1 MKLPRNFFK
10 PLAIGAPAPLRELP
24 VRLERMIHFVPPHIE
39 KIRAKVPEL
48 TRQVDVVLGNLEDAI
63 PADAKEAARA
73 GFIEMAQLDYGADR
87 PVDPHQRAQL
97 PLGARRH
104 HADRRLGRQQAR
116 RDDAAEGRG
125 AVGHPLS
132 RPAARAARGAPRG
145 RPPDPDPRDPGDRRG
160 RQQCRGDR
168 GRLARACT
176 ASRSAPRTLR
186 PRAR

>member
-48 TRQVDVVLGNLEDAI
+48 IAPGRRGARQPGGRDPRRRQGGGARGLHRDG
-63 PADAKEAARA
+63 AAR
-73 GFIEMAQLDYGADR
+73 LRPDR

-104 HADRRLGRQQAR
+104 HADRRGGRQQAR

-125 AVGHPLS
+125 AVGHPLP
-132 RPAARAARGAPRG
+132 RPAAGAARGAPQG
-145 RPPDPDPRDPGDRRG
+145 LPPDPDPRDPGDRRG

-186 PRAR
+186 PRAP